1 MELSTFYVNDTEEQV
16 LQKRSFLELKGWIST
31 LNYCVEESSMLLKIA
46 KNNVKDRALSDL
58 LLEMKKGSATFLGE
72 LINYRNS
79 IDNLKECTDL
89 SCDLF
94 YLNRHETMR
103 EKMTKHIAVYRNLK
117 NNLYA
122 SILK

>member
-1 MELSTFYVNDTEEQV
+1 MELSTFYENDTEEQV
-16 LQKRSFLELKGWIST
+16 LQKRSFLELNSWIST
-31 LNYCVEESSMLLKIA
+31 LNYGAKESNMLLKITE
-46 KNNVKDRALSDL
+46 NSINDTALSGL
-58 LLEMKKGSATFLGE
+58 LLENEKISSRLLGE

-103 EKMTKHIAVYRNLK
+103 EKMTKHMSVYRDLK
-117 NNLYA
+117 NRIYERVM
-122 SILK
+122 K